1 MWNLS
6 DDLIIYMW
14 SQIFTD
20 NERILLVKTC
30 KFFKKM
36 KKKIGYLKHIEI
48 KNMENFI
55 RFVKYFRNNNL
66 FLKKLILCNV
76 NNPILW
82 ISDVPWPKEVLFNNC
97 ILDNKLYTI
106 IKSHTEILEI
116 IDFYRYK
123 HKHLIQID
131 WERLPDL
138 KVLDIQVYDINL
150 DGLEHCKQL
159 ELIRIDLEL
168 EHYLP
173 SCIPEL
179 VNLRAIATTCYA
191 NKKYHF
197 VSNKLKVCIVPKKY
211 IFTTNSVFVPTKHL
225 QTEYINVNYIS
236 NLSANNL
243 IE

>member
-1 MWNLS
+1 MLNLS

-14 SQIFTD
+14 RQIFTD

-48 KNMENFI
+48 KNMEIFI
-55 RFVKYFRNNNL
+55 PFVKYFRHTKF
-66 FLKKLILCNV
+66 FLEKLIICNV
-76 NNPILW
+76 DNPILW
-82 ISDVPWPKEVLFNNC
+82 LSDVPWPKQVVFNNC
-97 ILDNKLYTI
+97 ILYNKLYKI
-106 IKSHTEILEI
+106 VKSYTETLEI
-116 IDFYRYK
+116 IDFNRCK
-123 HKHLIQID
+123 HNHLIQID
-131 WERLPDL
+131 WGKLPHL

-150 DGLEHCKQL
+150 EGLEHCKQL

-168 EHYLP
+168 ERYLP
-173 SCIPEL
+173 SFIPEL
-179 VNLRAIATTCYA
+179 VNLRGIATTCFA
-191 NKKYHF
+191 NKQYHF

-211 IFTTNSVFVPTKHL
+211 IFTTNSVFVPIKHL